1 MKRSLLAPIA
11 LSALVV
17 VALADAKEDVKA
29 AAKKVTDA
37 PAYTW
42 TTTTEIEGA
51 QWTPATI
58 TGKALKGGPA
68 VITSER
74 DGQVTTAIVH
84 GEKGAV
90 KTDDGWKTAEE
101 LRNAGGGG
109 GGGGRGGRGAM
120 LLRTRPPADEAARIA
135 DKAKELKA
143 ADGVVSGDLT
153 EEGAKE
159 LATQGRARAGGQ
171 AIEARNAKGSVKYWI
186 KDGQLSK
193 MQLKVAAT
201 MTVNGEDR
209 DMARTTTYEIKDV
222 GSTTVAVPDDAKKA
236 LGL

>member
-1 MKRSLLAPIA
+1 MKRSLLAPLA
-11 LSALVV
+11 FSALVV

-74 DGQVTTAIVH
+74 DGQVTTAVVH

>member
-1 MKRSLLAPIA
+1 MKRCLLAPIA

-42 TTTTEIEGA
+42 TPTTEIEGA

-74 DGQVTTAIVH
+74 DGQVTTAVVH

>member
-1 MKRSLLAPIA
+1 MKRFLLAPMVLSSLA
-11 LSALVV
+11 LAV
-17 VALADAKEDVKA
+17 LADAKDDVKA

-37 PAYTW
+37 SAYTW

-51 QWTPATI
+51 QWTPASI

-74 DGQVTTAIVH
+74 DGQVTTAVVH

-101 LRNAGGGG
+101 LRNAAAGG

-120 LLRTRPPADEAARIA
+120 LLRTRPPADEAGRIA
-135 DKAKELKA
+135 DKVKELKA
-143 ADGVVSGDLT
+143 ADGVVTGDLT

-159 LATQGRARAGGQ
+159 LATLGRARAGGQ

-186 KDGQLSK
+186 KDGQLLK
-193 MQLKVAAT
+193 MQLKVSAT
-201 MTVNGEDR
+201 MTINGEDR
-209 DMARTTTYEIKDV
+209 DMARTTTHEIKDV
-222 GSTTVAVPDDAKKA
+222 GCTTVGVPDDAKKA